1 MPTKTPVDK
10 AEELLKPTLEA
21 AYDPQSLIA
30 LAPIHTDQTI
40 ADIGCGPGWL
50 SVPLGKY
57 LYGGKLYA
65 IDVQEGMLDILKARL
80 DTFKMKNVE
89 VVLSKESSIPLDDE
103 IVDGAVM
110 SGSLNEAA
118 RPKSLFKEAFRL
130 MRKSA
135 WLAVV
140 EWLPPS
146 SEEPPFGPPA
156 KQRIPMEE
164 LIGMG
169 EELGLTKARSRQ
181 IGQSHYVVIFK
192 K

>member
-10 AEELLKPTLEA
+10 ADQLLNPALDA

-30 LAPIHTDQTI
+30 LVPIHTDQQV

-65 IDVQEGMLDILKARL
+65 IDVQEGMLDILKSR
-80 DTFKMKNVE
+80 TKKFSMKNVE
-89 VVLSKESSIPLDDE
+89 TVLSKESSIPLDDE

-110 SGSLNEAA
+110 SGSLNEAT
-118 RPKSLFKEAFRL
+118 RSKSLFKEAARL
-130 MRKSA
+130 LRKSA

-140 EWLPPS
+140 EWQS
-146 SEEPPFGPPA
+146 SPNGDPEFGPPA
-156 KQRIPMEE
+156 KQRITMEDVVK
-164 LIGMG
+164 MG
-169 EELGLTKARSRQ
+169 VDLGLSKVRSRQ